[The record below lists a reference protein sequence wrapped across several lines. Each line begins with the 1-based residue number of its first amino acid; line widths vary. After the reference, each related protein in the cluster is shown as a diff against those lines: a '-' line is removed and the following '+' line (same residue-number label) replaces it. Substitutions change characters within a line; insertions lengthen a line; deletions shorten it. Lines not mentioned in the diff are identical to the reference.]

1 MASGNVLL
9 LGAGKCIEGKYKKVR
24 VIGSGQIEGDIACE
38 KLTSAGAAQVTGNI
52 YFERCK
58 VSGAFEVKGNL
69 EGKCLRIM
77 GAGEVGGKIRVETC
91 RAYGA
96 IEVKDNIN
104 AEYFI
109 VRGAIECIGSINC
122 EKIMVELLGKCVV
135 EEIGASEIAIGQ
147 KVKIKEKSIKHKMI
161 NKMRMHIGKEE
172 GDLRAQAVEGDK
184 IYLEKRPEEGLL
196 AKLWGV
202 PLITDAVWEKMKSE
216 LVTFEVLEQVQHVF
230 THRRW
235 LMTPIVIEYTT
246 QNAKIFE
253 EILQGEGVFIV
264 PEGLKNYAIATA
276 FKKVLRKLQ
285 ENI

>member
-96 IEVKDNIN
+96 IE
-104 AEYFI
+104 
-109 VRGAIECIGSINC
+109 CIGSINC

-184 IYLEKRPEEGLL
+184 IYLDH
-196 AKLWGV
+196 AKVDTVSGGEIEIGPYCEIERL
-202 PLITDAVWEKMKSE
+202 
-216 LVTFEVLEQVQHVF
+216 
-230 THRRW
+230 
-235 LMTPIVIEYTT
+235 EYTKSV
-246 QNAKIFE
+246 KIHE
-253 EILQGEGVFIV
+253 SS
-264 PEGLKNYAIATA
+264 
-276 FKKVLRKLQ
+276 KVKEQIQIITRR
-285 ENI
+285 NR

>member
-24 VIGSGQIEGDIACE
+24 VIGSGQIEGDITCE

-184 IYLEKRPEEGLL
+184 IYLDH
-196 AKLWGV
+196 AKVDTVSGGEIEIGPYCEIERL
-202 PLITDAVWEKMKSE
+202 
-216 LVTFEVLEQVQHVF
+216 
-230 THRRW
+230 
-235 LMTPIVIEYTT
+235 EYTKSV
-246 QNAKIFE
+246 KIHE
-253 EILQGEGVFIV
+253 SS
-264 PEGLKNYAIATA
+264 
-276 FKKVLRKLQ
+276 KVKEQIQIITRR
-285 ENI
+285 NR